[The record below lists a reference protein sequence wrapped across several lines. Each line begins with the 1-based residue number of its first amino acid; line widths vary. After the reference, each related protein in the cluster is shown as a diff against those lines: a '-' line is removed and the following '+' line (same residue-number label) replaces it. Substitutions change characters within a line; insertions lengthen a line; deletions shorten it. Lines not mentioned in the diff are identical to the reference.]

1 MRMKLERTRA
11 YKMKAP
17 EITVCEIRL
26 ILGRFQISPKHMT
39 RRTTAGTYMSKV
51 ACVDDAGKKTFR
63 STSGKGLTERYAL
76 ASGYA
81 EYMERL
87 ENGLLFDYRLPSL
100 AAAKD
105 DDPALAALLNAN
117 GLSFPH
123 RFFPDEGTVDGQLVV
138 PFYSVFD
145 DDIVQVP
152 FHRLRA
158 QCGSNGMCA
167 GNDPLEAVLQG
178 MSEVFERY
186 ALRTIYRDS
195 PPLPE
200 IPLEWFE
207 GTEILGLLNRI
218 AAEEKVELS
227 VRDCSLGMG
236 LPVLG
241 LLIRRHDG
249 RCAFHLGADPSPITA
264 LERCLSEMYQSM
276 TVGGEEAGYF
286 RPHGDGADSFDWKA
300 QFEQSLE
307 DGSGTW
313 AEGIF
318 ARKAGP
324 FKGFEHPVSK
334 SAEDDY
340 RYMLDILRRNGR
352 ALYVRD
358 VSYMGFPAFQVYV
371 PGMTEMQYVDD
382 PAQIAERLRF
392 EDCYPHLMHIPGL
405 DRRGMKQMSD
415 AFSNAAFAVGHD
427 DVFPILPGAVADR
440 DEVMFAI
447 HMAAGERARAITF
460 LRALLESERGME
472 VPRLKFQGLLHDA
485 ENGADY
491 DHAAILSGENLIHC
505 YHCESC
511 KNRQRCAFLSSLRA
525 LRPLYDAQAADF
537 PDQLGLRRWLR

>member
-1 MRMKLERTRA
+1 MKLERTRA
-11 YKMKAP
+11 YKTKAP

-26 ILGRFQISPKHMT
+26 ILGRFQIAPKHMT
-39 RRTTAGTYMSKV
+39 RRTTAGTFMSKV
-51 ACVDDAGKKTFR
+51 ACVDDKGRKTFR

-81 EYMERL
+81 EFIERL
-87 ENGLLFDYRLPSL
+87 ENGLLYDYRLPSL
-100 AAAKD
+100 AAAKE
-105 DDPALAALLNAN
+105 DDPVLAALLEAN

-123 RFFPDEGTVDGQLVV
+123 RYFPDEGMVDGQVVV

-145 DDIVQVP
+145 DDVVQVP

-186 ALRTIYRDS
+186 ALRMIYRDS

-200 IPLEWFE
+200 IPLACFE
-207 GTEILGLLNRI
+207 GTTIYNLLDRI
-218 AAEEKVELS
+218 RAEENIDLS

-241 LLIRRHDG
+241 LLIRRPDG
-249 RCAFHLGADPSPITA
+249 RCAFHLGADPSPITS

-276 TVGGEEAGYF
+276 TVDGEEAGYF
-286 RPHGDGADSFDWKA
+286 RPHGEGADPFDWKA
-300 QFEQSLE
+300 QFEQSLQ

-313 AEGIF
+313 AERVF
-318 ARKAGP
+318 ERRSGP
-324 FKGFEHPVSK
+324 FGGFEHPVSR
-334 SAEDDY
+334 SVGEDFQ
-340 RYMLDILRRNGR
+340 YMLDILRRNGR

-382 PAQIAERLRF
+382 PSEIGERLRF
-392 EDCYPHLMHIPGL
+392 EDTYPLLMRIPGL
-405 DRRGMKQMSD
+405 DRRGMKRLSD
-415 AFSNAAFAVGHD
+415 AFSNTTFAVGHD
-427 DVFPILPGAVADR
+427 DVFPILPGAKADR

-447 HMAAGERARAITF
+447 HMAAGERARAIAF
-460 LRALLESERGME
+460 LRALLESERGMD
-472 VPRLKFQGLLHDA
+472 VARLKFRGLLCDA
-485 ENGADY
+485 ESGSDF
-491 DHAAILSGENLIHC
+491 DPSIILSGENLIHC
-505 YHCESC
+505 YHCDSC
-511 KNRQRCAFLSSLRA
+511 ANRHRCAFLSSLRA
-525 LRPLYDAQAADF
+525 LKPLYDAQAAAF
-537 PDQLGLRRWLR
+537 PDQRGLRRWLRI